1 MCNYETLEDSFIRDH
16 VVIGIRDESTRKK
29 LLQQSKLT
37 LKVCVDICRLN
48 EQTGQRIKA
57 MKQEDIS
64 VIRKQEKKRV
74 KSRFTEK
81 VVRSGVCRFCGREH
95 KQIKKKC
102 PAWGKICFQC
112 GEEKITLK
120 PNA

>member
-1 MCNYETLEDSFIRDH
+1 MCNYETLEDSFIRDR

-64 VIRKQEKKRV
+64 VIRKQEKKEL
-74 KSRFTEK
+74 SQ
-81 VVRSGVCRFCGREH
+81 GL
-95 KQIKKKC
+95 
-102 PAWGKICFQC
+102 
-112 GEEKITLK
+112 LK
-120 PNA
+120 RL